1 MNNIKI
7 DFWELVFL
15 TEACIPPT
23 TNTREQF
30 ITRLIN
36 EISKQ
41 MNHYMKARLGE
52 IIRKRKSEYKTTNGV
67 HLLDDLSF
75 NECFNGEDIDVMP
88 LASLDDQEFSIN
100 FNELCILAEVCM
112 PPSPIAR
119 SVFWAKLTDEI
130 SLQLTE
136 SQKAELFKLITEKD
150 YFNKNNR
157 DAQLFYARFNPQ
169 NQYVV
174 SVEIDGLYQQFRCWL
189 FEGNYRITTT
199 QDIIQTYIFK
209 VEKYREEFHGDYD
222 FRGTKMYLNEALL
235 HLKINA
241 KLPKNKRF
249 HVLPPCYY

>member
-23 TNTREQF
+23 TNNRKEF

-36 EISKQ
+36 EISRN

-52 IIRKRKSEYKTTNGV
+52 IIRKRKYDYPTALQLNTPEYV
-67 HLLDDLSF
+67 SF
-75 NECFNGEDIDVMP
+75 NECFNSEDIEVMP

-119 SVFWAKLTDEI
+119 SMFWAKLIDEI

-136 SQKAELFKLITEKD
+136 SQKAELFKLITEKS

-174 SVEIDGLYQQFRCWL
+174 SVEREGEYQQFRCFI
-189 FEGNYRITTT
+189 FEDNYRISTTH
-199 QDIIQTYIFK
+199 DIITKYIFK
-209 VEKYREEFHGDYD
+209 VEKYREECHGDYD
-222 FRGTKMYLNEALL
+222 FRGTNVHLNEAIL

-249 HVLPPCYY
+249 PVLPPCYY

>member
-23 TNTREQF
+23 TNNRKEF

-36 EISKQ
+36 EISLK

-52 IIRKRKSEYKTTNGV
+52 VIRKRKYDYPTALQLNTPEYV
-67 HLLDDLSF
+67 SF
-75 NECFNGEDIDVMP
+75 NECFNSEDIEVMP

-136 SQKAELFKLITEKD
+136 AQKAELFKLITEKD

-174 SVEIDGLYQQFRCWL
+174 SVEIEGLYQQFRCWL

-199 QDIIQTYIFK
+199 QDIIPKYIFK
-209 VEKYREEFHGDYD
+209 VEKYREECHEEYNFTGGKIPLSMLFY
-222 FRGTKMYLNEALL
+222 N
-235 HLKINA
+235 LKINA

-249 HVLPPCYY
+249 PVLPPCYY